1 MPELPFAAI
10 DADGHVRERDTEIRE
25 YLPKPYRDMDWLQ
38 TFPFFPTLDGWPRAI
53 TSPGKRDD
61 PDAAIWLSFLD
72 ECGLERTFLYP
83 TAGLGHGLIQDLP
96 WAIAMARGY
105 NDWLHDRF
113 MRVSPRLHGVAILP
127 VQDVS
132 AAIEELHHA
141 VNDLGMPAAL
151 LPAANVAGKGFGHP
165 EFRPLL
171 AEAERLGC
179 PLAIHG
185 APSKGFGFD
194 YFDTFI
200 KVHTLEHPFAVLIQ
214 LTDMMFSGV
223 FEQFPSLKI
232 AYLECGAGW
241 LPYMMDR
248 FDEEYER
255 RGKRDAP
262 LLTRSPSEY
271 LRDGNIYVSCE
282 VEEGTLPYVL
292 SQIGDDRVF
301 FASDYPHEREHAQY
315 LHDIPEFM
323 ERTDLSDAV
332 KRKVLRENALR
343 FYRLNE

>member
-1 MPELPFAAI
+1 
-10 DADGHVRERDTEIRE
+10 
-25 YLPKPYRDMDWLQ
+25 
-38 TFPFFPTLDGWPRAI
+38 
-53 TSPGKRDD
+53 
-61 PDAAIWLSFLD
+61 
-72 ECGLERTFLYP
+72 
-83 TAGLGHGLIQDLP
+83 
-96 WAIAMARGY
+96 
-105 NDWLHDRF
+105 
-113 MRVSPRLHGVAILP
+113 MRVSPRLLGVALLP

-132 AAIEELHHA
+132 AAVEELHHA

-262 LLTRSPSEY
+262 LLTRLPSEY

-282 VEEGTLPYVL
+282 VEERTLPYVL